1 MGKIFKALEKSES
14 EGVKEAA
21 PKKRNASAVSVKKE
35 EVRQEYRKTD
45 VEKHP
50 QQKKQI
56 PPAGFYPSISK
67 ADRNLVSVLKPHSIE
82 SEQFRVLKNSLL
94 FPESGKPPR
103 TVMVTS
109 TSQGEGKSF
118 VASNLAAAIAYS
130 IDEYVLLVD
139 CDLRHPTI
147 HTMFGVENNEG
158 LSTYLTKGVPLS
170 SLLKKTFLQKLTILP
185 GGRPPGNPSELIS
198 SEQMRRMI
206 KEVESRYDDRY
217 VILDAPPP
225 YITSEANALAKYVDG
240 VVIVVKYGQT
250 RKDRLQDIIDIYGKD
265 RILGVVKNFAKGKFG
280 LSYGYKYKYGY
291 SQKG

>member
-14 EGVKEAA
+14 ETEKKTVLKKYNTSAA
-21 PKKRNASAVSVKKE
+21 TVKKE
-35 EVRQEYRKTD
+35 QVRPEFKKPVIETD
-45 VEKHP
+45 PPKNK
-50 QQKKQI
+50 QKG
-56 PPAGFYPSISK
+56 PEGFYAATSK
-67 ADRNLVSVLKPHSIE
+67 ANRNLVSVLKPHSIE

-94 FPESGKPPR
+94 FPESGRPPR

-130 IDEYVLLVD
+130 IDEYVLLAD

-147 HTMFGVENNEG
+147 HTMFGVENNGG

-170 SLLKKTFLQKLTILP
+170 SVLKKTFLQKLTILP
-185 GGRPPGNPSELIS
+185 GGTPPANPSELIS

-206 KEVESRYDDRY
+206 KEVENRYDDRY